1 MFQGKLRGKNSNN
14 QNHSQNQSKDRRAE
28 LQTPQ
33 QAVASSS
40 TTLVLDNM
48 MRQLEQTRKQLECK
62 DEQMA
67 QLNVYVS

>member
-14 QNHSQNQSKDRRAE
+14 QNQSKDRRAE